1 MKRSFHYICTE
12 FDTEM
17 PRTEDFNRA
26 EVLDK
31 AKNTFWLKGYNGTSM
46 QDLVDATGLNR
57 SSLYNS
63 FGSKMELFE
72 EALKQYQQD
81 SGQIFDR
88 ARKQNRSAIETIG
101 LIFLYVMDEIKNDP
115 QQKGC
120 MVINCATEL
129 GNQDLQ
135 LKGLLDANQNKM
147 VAIFEELVING
158 QQDGSIRRDES
169 SKKLAH
175 YLVSSFQGFRI
186 TGMNTTDPVILKSI
200 IQNILKT
207 IT

>member
-1 MKRSFHYICTE
+1 
-12 FDTEM
+12 
-17 PRTEDFNRA
+17 
-26 EVLDK
+26 
-31 AKNTFWLKGYNGTSM
+31 
-46 QDLVDATGLNR
+46 
-57 SSLYNS
+57 
-63 FGSKMELFE
+63 
-72 EALKQYQQD
+72 
-81 SGQIFDR
+81 
-88 ARKQNRSAIETIG
+88 
-101 LIFLYVMDEIKNDP
+101 
-115 QQKGC
+115 

-175 YLVSSFQGFRI
+175 YLVSAFQGFRI

>member
-1 MKRSFHYICTE
+1 
-12 FDTEM
+12 M
-17 PRTEDFNRA
+17 PRTEDFNRT

-72 EALKQYQQD
+72 ASLRQYQQE
-81 SGQIFDR
+81 SGQVFDK
-88 ARKQNRSAIETIG
+88 ARQKNRNAIETIG
-101 LIFLYVMDEIKNDP
+101 LIFLYVMDDMKNDP
-115 QQKGC
+115 QSKGC
-120 MVINCATEL
+120 MIINCATEL

-135 LKGLLDANQNKM
+135 LKGLLDANQKKM
-147 VAIFEELVING
+147 VAIFEELVLTG
-158 QQDGSIRRDES
+158 QQDGSVRRDES
-169 SKKLAH
+169 SSKLAH
-175 YLVSSFQGFRI
+175 YLVSAFQGFRI
-186 TGMNTTDPVILKSI
+186 TGMHTSDPGILKSI